1 MKILDIGDRMVA
13 TMAGGAA
20 DCQFWTRI
28 VAKYCTLVYSIN
40 IDFLSFFHVLIL
52 THFLDY
58 TNFEKRRKLLW
69 LLQVNISRMF
79 CILIETMDCQ
89 L

>member
-1 MKILDIGDRMVA
+1 MKILDIGDRMVT

-28 VAKYCTLVYSIN
+28 VAKYCTLVYIN
-40 IDFLSFFHVLIL
+40 MVFFPHFLTF
-52 THFLDY
+52 THFLDC
-58 TNFEKRRKLLW
+58 TNFEKKQKSLW
-69 LLQVNISRMF
+69 LLQANISRMF
-79 CILIETMDCQ
+79 CILIEIMDCQ